1 LEFIQKVAPGKKDE
15 RTYFSL
21 GLDGDLQGKAFCLGS
36 NGDVRKGSGEI
47 FTDIIEKA
55 LKIDVRFRLSG
66 KGEVEVGFSGQAGFL
81 ANEPFDICFDRKGG
95 GYFFVLRDRE
105 SCKQECFLFVSV
117 TNERVEKDFFWKW
130 KLERASGPS

>member
-1 LEFIQKVAPGKKDE
+1 LSF
-15 RTYFSL
+15 
-21 GLDGDLQGKAFCLGS
+21 GLDDKLQGRALCLGS

-55 LKIDVRFRLSG
+55 LKIDVRFGLSG
-66 KGEVEVGFSGQAGFL
+66 KSEIEVGFAGQAGFL
-81 ANEPFDICFDRKGG
+81 ANEPLDICFDRERG
-95 GYFFVLRDRE
+95 GYFFVIRDRE

-117 TNERVEKDFFWKW
+117 TDEGGEKNFFWKG